1 MADATS
7 HFARDLAAAK
17 KAFVGSLDDLKT
29 KAEAAIDWRAQ
40 VRQRPLATVGVAFAA
55 GVAAALLTPA
65 SGPGTDSLSSDG
77 KSFVGSALRRYLTGV
92 LVAAAAAKAV
102 EMLRN
107 VIPGFDEHL
116 ANQPGGELVQGM
128 RRTDTKGPKF
138 ARVVSPVS

>member
-1 MADATS
+1 MANATS

-29 KAEAAIDWRAQ
+29 KAEATIDWRAQ

-55 GVAAALLTPA
+55 GVAAALLTPRIG
-65 SGPGTDSLSSDG
+65 SGTDSLSSDRQ
-77 KSFVGSALRRYLTGV
+77 SFEGSALGRYLTGV

-102 EMLRN
+102 DMLRN
-107 VIPGFDEHL
+107 LIPGFDDQL
-116 ANQPGGELVQGM
+116 ANQPGGEVVQGM
-128 RRTDTKGPKF
+128 RRTDSKGAMF